1 MEFKSEQLENIFD
14 ISVTDSVLNA
24 CPNINDFKDKQF
36 ENIYLIL
43 VTFGVSNSDKSRLDI
58 NEQWSN
64 IYSISITF
72 ETLKPDK
79 SIDFKDLHSPKV

>member
-1 MEFKSEQLENIFD
+1 MKFNSEQLENIFD
-14 ISVTDSVLNA
+14 ISVTDSVLNV